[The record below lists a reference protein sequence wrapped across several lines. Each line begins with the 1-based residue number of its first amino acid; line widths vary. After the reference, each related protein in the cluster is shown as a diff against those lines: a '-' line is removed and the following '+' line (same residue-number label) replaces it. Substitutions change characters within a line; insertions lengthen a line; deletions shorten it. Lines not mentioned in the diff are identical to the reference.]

1 MSYIL
6 QTALKGKVPDDLLL
20 QALDD
25 NADGVAD
32 DGIWDTIAADVDR
45 AIDGRLEG
53 RYAVP
58 LAAPLP
64 AVVIEAATVFAAEAV
79 YMRRGLAGDQNP
91 WIKQADAFR
100 KRLEAIGSGEQPLK
114 NNFAPAKSGGS
125 VITEPSRV
133 YDPSNRLIL

>member
-25 NADGVAD
+25 NADGMAD

-100 KRLEAIGSGEQPLK
+100 KRLEAIGAGEQPLK
-114 NNFAPAKSGGS
+114 NNVTPAKSGGS

>member
-53 RYAVP
+53 RYTVP

-64 AVVIEAATVFAAEAV
+64 AVVVEAATVFAAEAV

-100 KRLEAIGSGEQPLK
+100 KRLESIGSGEMPL
-114 NNFAPAKSGGS
+114 NNTVVPAKSGGA
-125 VITEPSRV
+125 VISEPSRTYNESGTMMV
-133 YDPSNRLIL
+133 

>member
-6 QTALKGKVPDDLLL
+6 QSALKGKVPNDLLL

-25 NADGVAD
+25 NADGVED
-32 DGIWDTIAADVDR
+32 DGVWDSIAADVDR

-53 RYAVP
+53 RYTVP

-64 AVVIEAATVFAAEAV
+64 AVVAEAAIVFAAEAV

-91 WIKQADAFR
+91 WTKQADAFR
-100 KRLEAIGSGEQPLK
+100 KRLEAIGAGEQTLK
-114 NNFAPAKSGGS
+114 NDLAPVKSGGA
-125 VITEPSRV
+125 VISEPSRT
-133 YDPSNRLIL
+133 YDEANRLMF

>member
-1 MSYIL
+1 MPYVL
-6 QTALKGKVPDDLLL
+6 QSALKGKVPDDLLL

-32 DGIWDTIAADVDR
+32 EGIWDAISADVDR

-53 RYAVP
+53 RYTVP

-64 AVVIEAATVFAAEAV
+64 AVVAEAAIVFAAEAV

-91 WIKQADAFR
+91 WTKQADGFR
-100 KRLEAIGSGEQPLK
+100 KRLEAIGTGEQPLK
-114 NNFAPAKSGGS
+114 NDVVPVKSGGA
-125 VITEPSRV
+125 VISEPSRT
-133 YDPSNRLIL
+133 YDEAGRLMF